1 MGVDDMLFSGFC
13 SNFSPELHTSPA
25 VLRWAMPPTSM
36 PPLSAR
42 GDYRTKTADT
52 PVPDARRTGSVDYEA
67 LRFPGCQPI
76 SLSREEFADYDDR
89 IEYWDARTG
98 TAWVVA
104 DKYGIHEGT
113 SRRLPHLAE
122 RIASVRGTPIVSYG
136 SVTLL
141 VRDADGRPRR
151 AMEADETLYLHPTR
165 AAIPVKSLIIG
176 ENDFPDVVLEV
187 DYTTDVRPGKLIV
200 YEAWG
205 FPELWVVVPPAAT
218 RRCPA
223 GVTIHRLVNG
233 RYRSART
240 SGAFPGWAASEIHAA
255 LTEPVSSAGTYRVLE
270 RVGRTL
276 GEREGTGP
284 DDDPLWRVLGERK
297 LAEGVAQGRAEGLVQ
312 GQAEGVV
319 QGRAEGVVKGRTEG
333 RAHELAALVQSVLRA
348 RGKQVSDDAF
358 MKRATTLVEMPR
370 DTVTAAALAATD
382 EADFWSRLG

>member
-1 MGVDDMLFSGFC
+1 MD
-13 SNFSPELHTSPA
+13 
-25 VLRWAMPPTSM
+25 R

-42 GDYRTKTADT
+42 GDDKTKTPDA
-52 PVPDARRTGSVDYEA
+52 PAPDARHGAAVDYEA

-104 DKYGIHEGT
+104 DKFGVHEGT

-141 VRDADGRPRR
+141 VRDADGRPQR

-165 AAIPVKSLIIG
+165 AATPHKSLIIG

-187 DYTTDVRPGKLIV
+187 DYTTDVRPGKLV
-200 YEAWG
+200 LYEAWG
-205 FPELWVVVPPAAT
+205 FPELWVVVPPGAT
-218 RRCPA
+218 RRRPA
-223 GVTIHRLVNG
+223 GLTIHRRVNG
-233 RYRSART
+233 RFQSART
-240 SGAFPGWAASEIHAA
+240 SGAFTGWTAKEIHAA
-255 LTEPVSSAGTYRVLE
+255 LTEPVSSAATYRVLE
-270 RVGRTL
+270 RVGRAL

-297 LAEGVAQGRAEGLVQ
+297 LAEGVAQGRAEGVAQ
-312 GQAEGVV
+312 GRAEGVAQGRAEGVV
-319 QGRAEGVVKGRTEG
+319 QGRAEGVAQGRAEG
-333 RAHELAALVQSVLRA
+333 RALELAATVQSVLQA
-348 RGKQVSDDAF
+348 RGKRVSDAF
-358 MKRATTLVEMPR
+358 IERAPALVDTPR
-370 DTVTAAALAATD
+370 DAVTTAALAATD
-382 EADFWSRLG
+382 EADFWSRLSEQTH

>member
-1 MGVDDMLFSGFC
+1 MSRTD
-13 SNFSPELHTSPA
+13 P
-25 VLRWAMPPTSM
+25 

-42 GDYRTKTADT
+42 ADDTSGTTAAPAPNTPRGESLDYD
-52 PVPDARRTGSVDYEA
+52 A
-67 LRFPGCQPI
+67 LRFPGCQSI
-76 SLSREEFADYDDR
+76 SLTRDEFADYDDR

-104 DKYGIHEGT
+104 DKYGVHEGT

-141 VRDADGRPRR
+141 VRDADGRAMR
-151 AMEADETLYLHPTR
+151 AMEADETLYLRPAR
-165 AAIPVKSLIIG
+165 AATPVKSLIIG

-187 DYTTDVRPGKLIV
+187 DYTTDVRPGKLLL

-205 FPELWVVVPPAAT
+205 FPELWVVVPPGAT
-218 RRCPA
+218 RRRPA

-240 SGAFPGWAASEIHAA
+240 SGAFPGWTAKEIHAA
-255 LTEPVSSAGTYRVLE
+255 LTEPVASAATYRVLE

-284 DDDPLWRVLGERK
+284 DDDPLWRRLGEHK
-297 LAEGVAQGRAEGLVQ
+297 LAEGIAKGRAEGRVL
-312 GQAEGVV
+312 
-319 QGRAEGVVKGRTEG
+319 
-333 RAHELAALVQSVLRA
+333 ELAAMVRSLLRA
-348 RGKQVSDDAF
+348 RGKQVSDAFAEHAPALVDA
-358 MKRATTLVEMPR
+358 PR
-370 DTVTAAALAATD
+370 DAVTAAALAAAD
-382 EADFWSRLG
+382 EADFWRRLEMPRRAPS

>member
-1 MGVDDMLFSGFC
+1 LS
-13 SNFSPELHTSPA
+13 
-25 VLRWAMPPTSM
+25 
-36 PPLSAR
+36 PLSAR
-42 GDYRTKTADT
+42 GDKTKTPAV
-52 PVPDARRTGSVDYEA
+52 PAPDARRGAALDYEA

-76 SLSREEFADYDDR
+76 SLTREQFADYDDR
-89 IEYWDARTG
+89 IEYWNARTG

-104 DKYGIHEGT
+104 DKYGVHEGT

-151 AMEADETLYLHPTR
+151 AMEADETLYLNPTR
-165 AAIPVKSLIIG
+165 AATPVKSLIIG

-187 DYTTDVRPGKLIV
+187 DHTTDVRPPGKLIL

-218 RRCPA
+218 RRRPA

-240 SGAFPGWAASEIHAA
+240 SGAFPGWTATEIHAA
-255 LTEPVSSAGTYRVLE
+255 LTEPVSSAATYRVLE

-284 DDDPLWRVLGERK
+284 DDDPLWRMLGERK
-297 LAEGVAQGRAEGLVQ
+297 LAEGVAQGRAEGLEQ
-312 GQAEGVV
+312 GQAEGVA
-319 QGRAEGVVKGRTEG
+319 QG

-348 RGKQVSDDAF
+348 RGRQVSDAF
-358 MKRATTLVEMPR
+358 LERATTLVEMPR

>member
-1 MGVDDMLFSGFC
+1 
-13 SNFSPELHTSPA
+13 
-25 VLRWAMPPTSM
+25 MPQADL
-36 PPLSAR
+36 PPLSTRADDGTQTPDVTASDLPR
-42 GDYRTKTADT
+42 GE
-52 PVPDARRTGSVDYEA
+52 SVDYEA
-67 LRFPGCQPI
+67 LRFPGCQSI
-76 SLSREEFADYDDR
+76 SLSREEFANYDDR

-104 DKYGIHEGT
+104 DKYGVHEGT

-141 VRDADGRPRR
+141 VRDADGRAHR

-165 AAIPVKSLIIG
+165 SATPVKSLIIG

-187 DYTTDVRPGKLIV
+187 DHTTDVRPGKLLL

-205 FPELWVVVPPAAT
+205 FPELWVVVPPGAT
-218 RRCPA
+218 RRRPA

-233 RYRSART
+233 RFQSART
-240 SGAFPGWAASEIHAA
+240 SGAFPGWTAKEIHAA
-255 LTEPVSSAGTYRVLE
+255 LTEPVSSAATYRVLE

-297 LAEGVAQGRAEGLVQ
+297 LAEGVAQGRAEGV
-312 GQAEGVV
+312 AE
-319 QGRAEGVVKGRTEG
+319 GRAEGLAKGRAE
-333 RAHELAALVQSVLRA
+333 ELAATVQSLLQA
-348 RGKQVSDDAF
+348 RGKRVSDAF
-358 MKRATTLVEMPR
+358 MQRAPTLVDTPR

-382 EADFWSRLG
+382 EADFWRRLSQRVR